1 MEQWNARIVFWNYFM
16 SRNYT
21 FEWTSLLIL
30 FLVLGWWYFVQ
41 IRFVLRRHRSKR
53 WPTVDATL
61 QKGAVG
67 RISFGKGA
75 SAPATFVGYAYIVQG
90 VRYAGF
96 FALYGDGSQVHKLQ
110 ESLTG
115 ALVQIRYDPSDPNVS
130 YLADHKDSRFDGLAV
145 TQNPEWLDQSPA
157 FDLQDAVR

>member
-1 MEQWNARIVFWNYFM
+1 M

-21 FEWTSLLIL
+21 FEWASLLIL
-30 FLVLGWWYFVQ
+30 FFVLSWWYFVQ
-41 IRFVLRRHRSKR
+41 IRFVLRRYRSKG
-53 WPTVDATL
+53 WPAVDATL

-67 RISFGKGA
+67 RISFGRGD
-75 SAPATFVGYAYIVQG
+75 SSPATFMGYVYIVQG

-96 FALYGDGSQVHKLQ
+96 FALYGDDSQVRRLQ
-110 ESLTG
+110 DGLTG
-115 ALVQIRYDPSDPNVS
+115 AHIQIRYNPSDPNVS
-130 YLADHKDSRFDGLAV
+130 YLVDYKDSRFDGLAA

>member
-1 MEQWNARIVFWNYFM
+1 M

-21 FEWTSLLIL
+21 FEWAFLLIL
-30 FLVLGWWYFVQ
+30 FFVLGWWYFAQ
-41 IRFVLRRHRSKR
+41 IRFVLRRYRSKR

-90 VRYAGF
+90 VQYAGF
-96 FALYGDGSQVHKLQ
+96 FAVYGDGSQVRKLQ
-110 ESLTG
+110 DSLTG
-115 ALVQIRYDPSDPNVS
+115 AHVQIRYDPVDPNVS
-130 YLADHKDSRFDGLAV
+130 YLADYKDSRFDGLAA
-145 TQNPEWLDQSPA
+145 TQNPEWLDQSPT
-157 FDLQDAVR
+157 FDLQDAIR